1 MPKLIDY
8 PRTSYAGAWEVA
20 DVVDDTGGKC
30 ALDTCARKLN
40 RKVSGS
46 FKAIIGS
53 AVKFGLLTSKRE
65 LLTTTTLFRRIK
77 HAYDKQEELLF
88 HREAFLT
95 PPLFTQL
102 CRKFR
107 SRELPVQMLDIML
120 IREFDV
126 EEINAQSVAKAF
138 VDGARMVGLL
148 DERNMIADIDQLA
161 AQQPPR
167 RELASPELGANSFR
181 AEISRAASSAASTAA
196 ATTETQ
202 NAGLVPVSTS
212 SANRAGIDS
221 PDSTGPA
228 DSPIAPATVP
238 AVRGPLRGPD
248 AVASL
253 FGLAEGNSSQA
264 GDYLEG
270 NDAEPRE
277 PVSVVLPSPQAVA
290 SAAGSGSSGFRPRVP
305 VPDEVSSKAPSQ
317 APARPTRP
325 ARLTDI
331 AETNGVKT
339 PPYLVTPTPFNS
351 EKDLAESGRQA
362 NGNVPLSPGG
372 FRIELSGPG
381 LNTILDV
388 QDEDDLA
395 LARVLLDKIGRQL
408 KK

>member
-8 PRTSYAGAWEVA
+8 PRTGYAGAWEVA
-20 DVVDDTGGKC
+20 DVVNDTGGKC
-30 ALDTCARKLN
+30 ALETCARKLN

-46 FKAIIGS
+46 FKAIVGS

-65 LLTTTTLFRRIK
+65 MLTTTTLFRRIK

-126 EEINAQSVAKAF
+126 EEINAQGVAKAF

-148 DERNMIADIDQLA
+148 DERQMVADIDQLA

-181 AEISRAASSAASTAA
+181 AELARSNAPATPTASAPLFAPGPPSTAA
-196 ATTETQ
+196 P
-202 NAGLVPVSTS
+202 AG
-212 SANRAGIDS
+212 
-221 PDSTGPA
+221 TGPEA
-228 DSPIAPATVP
+228 SARTKSAGAQGPDAPARPNALPPIP
-238 AVRGPLRGPD
+238 APPLRGAD

-253 FGLAEGNSSQA
+253 FGLGAAADDNHASRPDPNPAPTPATPPGNPRSQVVFSPNAGADGPAEGQKPSSTSALGSANTPSEAQARSPNRSLAHQAAPLHPSA
-264 GDYLEG
+264 GD
-270 NDAEPRE
+270 
-277 PVSVVLPSPQAVA
+277 SP
-290 SAAGSGSSGFRPRVP
+290 
-305 VPDEVSSKAPSQ
+305 
-317 APARPTRP
+317 APA
-325 ARLTDI
+325 A
-331 AETNGVKT
+331 A
-339 PPYLVTPTPFNS
+339 
-351 EKDLAESGRQA
+351 
-362 NGNVPLSPGG
+362 PLGG

-381 LNTILDV
+381 INTVLEV

-395 LARVLLDKIGRQL
+395 LARFLLDKIGRQL
-408 KK
+408 KR

>member
-20 DVVDDTGGKC
+20 DIVDDTGGKC

-126 EEINAQSVAKAF
+126 EEINAQGAAKAF
-138 VDGARMVGLL
+138 IDGARMVGLL
-148 DERNMIADIDQLA
+148 DERNMVADIDQLA
-161 AQQPPR
+161 AQQPHR
-167 RELASPELGANSFR
+167 RELASPELSTNSFR
-181 AEISRAASSAASTAA
+181 AEVARTTHAGRTAINSSTDSLFATTAGGALEPRATTTTPAVETATLVPPAASIRP
-196 ATTETQ
+196 TT
-202 NAGLVPVSTS
+202 
-212 SANRAGIDS
+212 
-221 PDSTGPA
+221 
-228 DSPIAPATVP
+228 
-238 AVRGPLRGPD
+238 LRDDD

-253 FGLAEGNSSQA
+253 FGLSGNAMLQPSQRPAGREALTPDPDIQSTPSRATAEALEVQIITLGATTSGSPLPLPPHRISMAAVPTGSHSSDAMISGPA
-264 GDYLEG
+264 GLTSA
-270 NDAEPRE
+270 NTTAPK
-277 PVSVVLPSPQAVA
+277 PLPLTRPSA
-290 SAAGSGSSGFRPRVP
+290 SAA
-305 VPDEVSSKAPSQ
+305 VS
-317 APARPTRP
+317 
-325 ARLTDI
+325 LN
-331 AETNGVKT
+331 NG
-339 PPYLVTPTPFNS
+339 
-351 EKDLAESGRQA
+351 E
-362 NGNVPLSPGG
+362 G

-381 LNTILDV
+381 LNTVLDV
-388 QDEDDLA
+388 QDEEDLA

-408 KK
+408 SQRSK